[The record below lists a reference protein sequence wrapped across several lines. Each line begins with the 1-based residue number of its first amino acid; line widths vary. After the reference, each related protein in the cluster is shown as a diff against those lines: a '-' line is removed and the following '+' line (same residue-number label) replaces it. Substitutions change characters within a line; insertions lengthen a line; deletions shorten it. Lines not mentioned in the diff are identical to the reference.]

1 MKKKGNDIMKTAFL
15 FSGQGSQY
23 PAMGKELFE
32 AYPEKAKKI
41 LEAADRALDFD
52 LWNLIQNGSPEEL
65 AQTRV
70 SQPAI
75 FTVSLLALMAAKENG
90 LECEGVAGHSLG
102 EYAAMTASG
111 MLTLEEGYFAI
122 KHRAEAMD
130 KAAKANPG
138 AMAAVIGLS
147 PEKVSEI
154 CEKIAS
160 QGDYVSAVNFNSPV
174 QTVIAGTKE
183 AIEKASVAAKEA
195 GAKRAL
201 PLAVSA
207 AFHSE
212 LMRSA
217 AEEFENSV
225 KDMDFKAPNVK
236 FYSNVIGSEL
246 TDFSDMPKLMSKHI
260 CSPVR
265 FTDELNVMKNDGFD
279 VYVELGPG
287 KVLTGLVGK
296 TLKEV
301 KALNIENAETLKS
314 ALELIKA

>member
-1 MKKKGNDIMKTAFL
+1 MKTAFL

-32 AYPEKAKKI
+32 AYPEKAKTI
-41 LEAADRALDFD
+41 IEAADKTLDFD
-52 LWNLIQNGSPEEL
+52 LWSLIQNGSAEEL

-90 LECEGVAGHSLG
+90 IEYEGAAGHSLG
-102 EYAAMTASG
+102 EYAAMVGSG
-111 MLTLEEGYFAI
+111 ILTVDEGYIAI
-122 KHRAEAMD
+122 KHRADAMD
-130 KAAKANPG
+130 RAAKANPG
-138 AMAAVIGLS
+138 AMAAIIGL
-147 PEKVSEI
+147 PAEKVTEVCEEI
-154 CEKIAS
+154 AVG
-160 QGDYVSAVNFNSPV
+160 GDYVTAVNFNSPV

-183 AIEKASVAAKEA
+183 AVAKASETAKAA

-212 LMRSA
+212 FMKPA
-217 AEEFENSV
+217 AEEFKIAV
-225 KDMDFKAPNVK
+225 KDMNFKTPDVK
-236 FYSNVIGSEL
+236 FYSNVTGAEL
-246 TDFSDMPKLMSKHI
+246 TDFSDMPELMSRHI

-265 FTDELNVMKNDGFD
+265 FTDELNAMKKDGFD
-279 VYVELGPG
+279 VFVELGPG

-301 KALNIENAETLKS
+301 KAVNIENTESLKV
-314 ALELIKA
+314 ALEHLKP

>member
-1 MKKKGNDIMKTAFL
+1 MKTAFL

-32 AYPEKAKKI
+32 AFPRQAEKI
-41 LEAADRALDFD
+41 LNAAKNTFDFD
-52 LWNLIQNGSPEEL
+52 LWEIIQNGTPEEL
-65 AQTRV
+65 SQTRV

-75 FTVSLLALMAAKENG
+75 FTVSLLALAAAREKGIEFQ
-90 LECEGVAGHSLG
+90 GVAGHSLG
-102 EYAAMTASG
+102 EYAAMVAAGVLS
-111 MLTLEEGYFAI
+111 LEDGYTAI
-122 KHRAEAMD
+122 KYRAEAMD

-147 PEKVSEI
+147 ADKVIEV
-154 CEKIAS
+154 CEKIKNE
-160 QGDYVSAVNFNSPV
+160 DYVTAVNFNSPV

-183 AIEKASVAAKEA
+183 GIARASEAAKEA
-195 GAKRAL
+195 GARRVM

-217 AEEFENSV
+217 AEEFKEAIKDLTFGKPDV
-225 KDMDFKAPNVK
+225 KY
-236 FYSNVIGSEL
+236 YSNVSGAEL
-246 TDFSDMPKLMSKHI
+246 TDFSDMPDLMARHI
-260 CSPVR
+260 CSPVK
-265 FTDELNVMKNDGFD
+265 FTDELNNMRNDGFD
-279 VYVELGPG
+279 NFIELGPG

-301 KALNIENAETLKS
+301 RAVNIENTATLEA
-314 ALELIKA
+314 ALNN

>member
-1 MKKKGNDIMKTAFL
+1 MKTAFL

-23 PAMGKELFE
+23 PFMGKELFE
-32 AYPEKAKKI
+32 AYPEKAKTI
-41 LEAADRALDFD
+41 IEAADKTLDFD
-52 LWNLIQNGSPEEL
+52 LWSLIQNGSAEEL

-90 LECEGVAGHSLG
+90 IEYEGAAGHSLG
-102 EYAAMTASG
+102 EYAAMVASG
-111 MLTLEEGYFAI
+111 ILTVDEGYIAI
-122 KHRAEAMD
+122 KHRADAMD
-130 KAAKANPG
+130 RAAKANPG
-138 AMAAVIGLS
+138 VMAAIIGL
-147 PEKVSEI
+147 PAEKVTDVCEEI
-154 CEKIAS
+154 AVG
-160 QGDYVSAVNFNSPV
+160 GDYVTAVNFNSPV

-183 AIEKASVAAKEA
+183 AVAKASETAKAA

-212 LMRSA
+212 FMKPA
-217 AEEFENSV
+217 AEEFKIAV
-225 KDMDFKAPNVK
+225 KDMNFKTPDVK
-236 FYSNVIGSEL
+236 FYSNVTGAEL
-246 TDFSDMPKLMSKHI
+246 TDFSDMPELMSRHI

-265 FTDELNVMKNDGFD
+265 FTDELNAMKKDGFD
-279 VYVELGPG
+279 VFVELGPG

-301 KALNIENAETLKS
+301 KAVNIENTESLKV
-314 ALELIKA
+314 ALEHLKP

>member
-1 MKKKGNDIMKTAFL
+1 MKTAFL

-32 AYPEKAKKI
+32 AYPEKAKTI
-41 LEAADRALDFD
+41 LEAADKALDFD
-52 LWNLIQNGSPEEL
+52 LWTIIQNGSAEEL

-75 FTVSLLALMAAKENG
+75 FTISLLALMAAKENG
-90 LECEGVAGHSLG
+90 IEYEGVAGHSLG
-102 EYAAMTASG
+102 EYAAMVASG
-111 MLTLEEGYFAI
+111 ILTLEEGYAAI
-122 KHRAEAMD
+122 KHRANAMD

-147 PEKVSEI
+147 AEKVSEI
-154 CEKIAS
+154 CDKIAAE
-160 QGDYVSAVNFNSPV
+160 GDYVSAVNFNSPV

-183 AIEKASVAAKEA
+183 AIEKASAAAKEA

-212 LMRSA
+212 LMKSA
-217 AEEFENSV
+217 AEEFKNAV
-225 KDMDFKAPNVK
+225 KDMNFKTPDIK
-236 FYSNVIGSEL
+236 FYSNVIGAEL
-246 TDFSDMPKLMSKHI
+246 TDFSDMPEIMSKHI

-265 FTDELNVMKNDGFD
+265 FTDELNAMKNDGFD
-279 VYVELGPG
+279 IFLELGPG
-287 KVLTGLVGK
+287 KVLTGLVSK
-296 TLKEV
+296 TLKDV
-301 KALNIENAETLKS
+301 KAANIENTETLKS
-314 ALELIKA
+314 ALELIR

>member
-1 MKKKGNDIMKTAFL
+1 MKTAFL

-32 AYPEKAKKI
+32 AYPEKAKTI
-41 LEAADRALDFD
+41 IEAADKTLDFD
-52 LWNLIQNGSPEEL
+52 LWSLIQNGSAEEL

-90 LECEGVAGHSLG
+90 IEYEGAAGHSLG
-102 EYAAMTASG
+102 EYAAMVASG
-111 MLTLEEGYFAI
+111 ILTVDEGYIAI
-122 KHRAEAMD
+122 KHRADAMD
-130 KAAKANPG
+130 RAAKANPG
-138 AMAAVIGLS
+138 AMAAIIGL
-147 PEKVSEI
+147 PAEKVTEI
-154 CEKIAS
+154 CEEIAVG
-160 QGDYVSAVNFNSPV
+160 GDYVTAVNFNSPV

-183 AIEKASVAAKEA
+183 AVAKASETAKAA

-212 LMRSA
+212 FMKPA
-217 AEEFENSV
+217 AEEFKIAV
-225 KDMDFKAPNVK
+225 KDMNFKTPDVK
-236 FYSNVIGSEL
+236 FYSNVTGAEL
-246 TDFSDMPKLMSKHI
+246 TDFSDMPELMSRHI

-265 FTDELNVMKNDGFD
+265 FTDELNAMKKDGFD
-279 VYVELGPG
+279 VFVELGPG

-296 TLKEV
+296 SLKEV
-301 KALNIENAETLKS
+301 KAVNIENTESLKV
-314 ALELIKA
+314 ALEHLKP

>member
-1 MKKKGNDIMKTAFL
+1 MKTAFL

-23 PAMGKELFE
+23 PVMGKELFE
-32 AYPEKAKKI
+32 AYPEKAKTI
-41 LEAADRALDFD
+41 IEAADKTLDFD
-52 LWNLIQNGSPEEL
+52 LWSLIQNGSAEEL

-90 LECEGVAGHSLG
+90 IEYEGAAGHSLG
-102 EYAAMTASG
+102 EYAAMVASG
-111 MLTLEEGYFAI
+111 ILTVDEGYIAI
-122 KHRAEAMD
+122 KHRADAMD
-130 KAAKANPG
+130 RAAKANPG
-138 AMAAVIGLS
+138 AMAAIIGL
-147 PEKVSEI
+147 PAEKVTDVCEEI
-154 CEKIAS
+154 AVG
-160 QGDYVSAVNFNSPV
+160 GDYVTAVNFNSPV

-183 AIEKASVAAKEA
+183 AVAKASETAKAA

-212 LMRSA
+212 FMKPA
-217 AEEFENSV
+217 AEEFKIAV
-225 KDMDFKAPNVK
+225 KDMNFKTPDVK
-236 FYSNVIGSEL
+236 FYSNVTGAEL
-246 TDFSDMPKLMSKHI
+246 TDFSDMPELMSRHI

-265 FTDELNVMKNDGFD
+265 FTDELNAMKKDGFD
-279 VYVELGPG
+279 VFVELGPG

-301 KALNIENAETLKS
+301 KAVNIENTESLKV
-314 ALELIKA
+314 ALEHLKP

>member
-1 MKKKGNDIMKTAFL
+1 MKTAFL

-23 PAMGKELFE
+23 PAMGKELLE
-32 AYPEKAKKI
+32 AYPEKAKTI
-41 LEAADRALDFD
+41 IEAADKTLDFD
-52 LWNLIQNGSPEEL
+52 LWSLIQNGSAEEL

-90 LECEGVAGHSLG
+90 IEYEGAAGHSLG
-102 EYAAMTASG
+102 EYAAMVASG
-111 MLTLEEGYFAI
+111 ILTVDEGYIAI
-122 KHRAEAMD
+122 KHRADAMD
-130 KAAKANPG
+130 RAAKANPG
-138 AMAAVIGLS
+138 AMAAIIGL
-147 PEKVSEI
+147 PAEKVTEI
-154 CEKIAS
+154 CEEIAVG
-160 QGDYVSAVNFNSPV
+160 GDYVTAVNFNSPV

-183 AIEKASVAAKEA
+183 AVAKASETAKAA

-212 LMRSA
+212 FMKPA
-217 AEEFENSV
+217 AEEFKIAV
-225 KDMDFKAPNVK
+225 KDMNFKTPDVK
-236 FYSNVIGSEL
+236 FYSNVTGAEL
-246 TDFSDMPKLMSKHI
+246 TDFSDMPELMSRHI

-265 FTDELNVMKNDGFD
+265 FTDELNAMKKDGFD
-279 VYVELGPG
+279 VFVELGPG

-301 KALNIENAETLKS
+301 KAVNIENTESLKV
-314 ALELIKA
+314 ALEHLKP

>member
-1 MKKKGNDIMKTAFL
+1 MKTALL

-32 AYPEKAKKI
+32 AFPQQAEKI
-41 LEAADRALDFD
+41 LNAAKNTFDFD
-52 LWNLIQNGSPEEL
+52 LWEIIQNGSAEEL
-65 AQTRV
+65 SQTRV

-75 FTVSLLALMAAKENG
+75 FTVSLLALAAAREKGIEFQ
-90 LECEGVAGHSLG
+90 GVAGHSLG
-102 EYAAMTASG
+102 EYAAMVAAGVLS
-111 MLTLEEGYFAI
+111 LEDGYTAI
-122 KHRAEAMD
+122 KYRAEAMD

-147 PEKVSEI
+147 ADKVIEV
-154 CEKIAS
+154 CEKIKNE
-160 QGDYVSAVNFNSPV
+160 DYVTAVNFNSPV

-183 AIEKASVAAKEA
+183 GIAKASEAAKEA
-195 GAKRAL
+195 GARRVM

-217 AEEFENSV
+217 AEEFKEAIKDLTFNKPDV
-225 KDMDFKAPNVK
+225 KY
-236 FYSNVIGSEL
+236 YSNISGSEL
-246 TDFSDMPKLMSKHI
+246 TDFTDMPDLMARHI
-260 CSPVR
+260 CSPVK
-265 FTDELNVMKNDGFD
+265 FTDELNNMKNDGFD
-279 VYVELGPG
+279 NFVELGPG

-301 KALNIENAETLKS
+301 RAVNIENTATLEA
-314 ALELIKA
+314 ALNN

>member
-1 MKKKGNDIMKTAFL
+1 MKTAFL

-23 PAMGKELFE
+23 PVMGKELFE
-32 AYPEKAKKI
+32 AYPEKAKTI
-41 LEAADRALDFD
+41 IEAADKTLDFD
-52 LWNLIQNGSPEEL
+52 LWSLIQNGSAEEL

-90 LECEGVAGHSLG
+90 IENEGAAGHYHG
-102 EYAAMTASG
+102 EYAAMLASG
-111 MLTLEEGYFAI
+111 ILTVDEGYIAI
-122 KHRAEAMD
+122 KHRADAMD
-130 KAAKANPG
+130 RAAKANPG
-138 AMAAVIGLS
+138 AMAAIIGL
-147 PEKVSEI
+147 PAEKVTDVCEEI
-154 CEKIAS
+154 AVG
-160 QGDYVSAVNFNSPV
+160 GDYVTAVNFNSPV

-183 AIEKASVAAKEA
+183 AVAKASETAKAA

-212 LMRSA
+212 FMKPA
-217 AEEFENSV
+217 AEEFKIAV
-225 KDMDFKAPNVK
+225 KDMNFKTPDVK
-236 FYSNVIGSEL
+236 FYSNVTGAEL
-246 TDFSDMPKLMSKHI
+246 TDFSDMPELMSRHI

-265 FTDELNVMKNDGFD
+265 FTDELNAMKKDGFD
-279 VYVELGPG
+279 VFVELGPG

-301 KALNIENAETLKS
+301 KAVNIENTESLKV
-314 ALELIKA
+314 ALEHLKP

>member
-1 MKKKGNDIMKTAFL
+1 MKTAFL

-32 AYPEKAKKI
+32 AFPQQAEKI
-41 LEAADRALDFD
+41 LNAAKNTFDFD
-52 LWNLIQNGSPEEL
+52 LWEIIQNGSAEEL
-65 AQTRV
+65 SQTRV

-75 FTVSLLALMAAKENG
+75 FTVSLLALAAAREKGIEFQ
-90 LECEGVAGHSLG
+90 GVAGHSLG
-102 EYAAMTASG
+102 EYAAMVAAGVLS
-111 MLTLEEGYFAI
+111 LEDGYTAI
-122 KHRAEAMD
+122 KYRAEAMD

-147 PEKVSEI
+147 ADKVVEV
-154 CEKIAS
+154 CEKIKNE
-160 QGDYVSAVNFNSPV
+160 DYVTAVNFNSPV

-183 AIEKASVAAKEA
+183 GIAKASEAAKEA
-195 GAKRAL
+195 GARRVM

-217 AEEFENSV
+217 AEEFKEAV
-225 KDMDFKAPNVK
+225 KDITFKKPCVK
-236 FYSNVIGSEL
+236 YYSNVSGGEL
-246 TDFSDMPKLMSKHI
+246 TDFSDMPDLMARHI
-260 CSPVR
+260 CSPVK
-265 FTDELNVMKNDGFD
+265 FTDELNNMKNDGFD
-279 VYVELGPG
+279 NFVELGPG

-301 KALNIENAETLKS
+301 RAVNIENTATLEA
-314 ALELIKA
+314 ALNN